1 MHSMIQ
7 FVPLNVKLKFYRNR
21 YLLKGFKMMLTIN
34 PKLSYPMVI
43 CCWFMSISLRAIEM
57 ISKIKYKAPAFEIKA
72 FCSLHYVVTSKVQQA
87 R

>member
-7 FVPLNVKLKFYRNR
+7 FATLNVKLKFYRNK

-34 PKLSYPMVI
+34 TKLSYPMVI
-43 CCWFMSISLRAIEM
+43 CWFMSISLRAIEM
-57 ISKIKYKAPAFEIKA
+57 ISKMKYKAPTFEIKA
-72 FCSLHYVVTSKVQQA
+72 FCSLHCVVTSKVQQT